1 MRRARSQLNKLT
13 QQQAGNSG
21 GYNNPQGQHA
31 MGSEIDEIQ
40 RRLNALQTPQGM
52 AQPGPSQFQPQ
63 MQQPFQ
69 PQTMY
74 NDPNQNLGF
83 PQAMQSSGF
92 HQSAPT
98 HAMHQP
104 QHAMPHQQAA
114 PQQFSSTPAAL
125 HASTQQFDN
134 VKSALE
140 QMSSKLH
147 AINNANSASSNNQ
160 SAMLQQSELLK
171 QHYSHINAELQAL
184 KASISGISTS
194 ASSDGSLQLIQDT
207 LNANFA
213 AIMQQFEGSQSP
225 QMDSS
230 IFSSALEASHKE
242 LSQQIIDMKQSID
255 ATLTNPNIYAKTLE
269 VSHDDIT
276 KRLDDMHNALQTSI
290 ATPGLYTDV
299 IEKNH
304 FDLSQQILE
313 LQQVVEKAENGPLEI
328 SQPDFSSIEMRLEEI
343 TRAVV
348 ALSLDDG
355 SINNLERIEA
365 RVSDMAKTLDGF
377 SIPQAQSNDAGF
389 DKLEAKLSDIT
400 NMMHS
405 SSPDLSGVEMQL
417 GNLSEKFENF
427 SSVSLSAPI
436 SGDENNALLHRM
448 DELVEQISQ
457 SQEHNNKPNEM
468 IAHQLEQISG
478 AIDKLSMP
486 AAQNTVEDDATN
498 NVIVQQ
504 LGQIADAID
513 QLSIS
518 SPTQSMHEGQFASLE
533 NQLTEISSQLNR
545 ASPVGEVS
553 LEPIANRL
561 SGIEEQLSA
570 NRDITIELAA
580 KAAEDA
586 VKMSVQAMPQMA
598 AVAPQMDTDAL
609 NSMSQLLA
617 QLNQETETHN
627 SKNIEAFGEVTRTL
641 GMMVERL
648 GTIESG
654 LANQNVAAPLIQEP
668 IMQNQGSVPVA
679 EVQNQFE
686 EAELTQQPEIEAPIQ
701 QEEIP
706 QRATSSASQLVKAA
720 RSAAEN
726 TKLPAHELAIEEV
739 SEQITEPV
747 VETNFE
753 AAVDQFEG
761 DELPVVETPDMS
773 METIPEVHREPKIE
787 TGPDIAIE
795 PGTGGPDLAA
805 LVRQANDRRK
815 NNKGAEAD
823 SSGTDF
829 IAAARRAAQAAAQ
842 EAGAVEE
849 EIEEKTKK
857 SLFASL
863 PELFAK
869 RKKVIVMAAAAAL
882 LIALAV
888 PIASMFMGGQK
899 TELASVENNLVI
911 EQSVEQ
917 NLPQASVVPSQNT
930 VTPVEKVTPIETE
943 TEVEAVED
951 TQNQVTESAS
961 QELPQEVNLVNVNL
975 NENPAPAKYLFP
987 SELSVAP
994 AELKT
999 AIQNNEPAALF
1010 ELGKL
1015 YTDGTSVGKDL
1026 AKAAQWYERSAELG
1040 FAPAQ
1045 YIIGNFNEKGLGIE
1059 KNAAVAAEW
1068 YEQAAKGGNII
1079 AMHNLAVLTATP
1091 NALSAEPDMT
1101 AAFKWFSN
1109 AADYGVRDSQVN
1121 AGIFHTKGFGTEVN
1135 LIEAYKWFAIAAK
1148 AGDKDAGSKRD
1159 VIANAI
1165 QPDQL
1170 EVAKELV
1177 KDWKPLDIVKAAN
1190 EVPANEAWKSSIAV
1204 SKTPLKID
1212 RNTIAQT
1219 QSLLSKV
1226 GFNAGTA
1233 DGVMGQKTRNAIA
1246 AFQKKTGLP
1255 VTGRIDGQFLKSLKA
1270 VAT

>member
-13 QQQAGNSG
+13 QQQGDNSG
-21 GYNNPQGQHA
+21 GYNNPHGQYA

-52 AQPGPSQFQPQ
+52 VQPAPAQVQPQ
-63 MQQPFQ
+63 MQQQFQ
-69 PQTMY
+69 PQPIY

-92 HQSAPT
+92 HQSAS
-98 HAMHQP
+98 ANVMHQP
-104 QHAMPHQQAA
+104 QQTMPYQQAVSQQLGSAPA
-114 PQQFSSTPAAL
+114 PQQL
-125 HASTQQFDN
+125 DH

-147 AINNANSASSNNQ
+147 AINTANLASNNNQ
-160 SAMLQQSELLK
+160 NVVLQQSELLK
-171 QHYSHINAELQAL
+171 QHYSNINAELQSL
-184 KASISGISTS
+184 KALISGASTS

-207 LNANFA
+207 LNANFT
-213 AIMQQFEGSQSP
+213 AITQQLENSQSS

-230 IFSSALEASHKE
+230 VFSSALEASHKE

-269 VSHDDIT
+269 ASHDDIT

-290 ATPGLYTDV
+290 ATPDRYTDV

-313 LQQVVEKAENGPLEI
+313 LQQAIEKVENNPQEI

-348 ALSLDDG
+348 ALSLGDG

-377 SIPQAQSNDAGF
+377 SIPQAQPNEADF
-389 DKLEAKLSDIT
+389 DKLEAKLSDIAS
-400 NMMHS
+400 MMHS
-405 SSPDLSGVEMQL
+405 SSPDLSGVEMQI

-478 AIDKLSMP
+478 AIDKLSIP
-486 AAQNTVEDDATN
+486 AVQNTIEDDAAN

-513 QLSIS
+513 QLSVS
-518 SPTQSMHEGQFASLE
+518 SPTQGMHEGQFASLE

-561 SGIEEQLSA
+561 NGIEEQLSA

-598 AVAPQMDTDAL
+598 ASVPQMDTDAL
-609 NSMSQLLA
+609 NSMSQLLG

-648 GTIESG
+648 GSIESG
-654 LANQNVAAPLIQEP
+654 LAGQNIAAPLMQESVA
-668 IMQNQGSVPVA
+668 QNQISEPVT

-686 EAELTQQPEIEAPIQ
+686 EAECTQQPEIEEPIQ
-701 QEEIP
+701 K
-706 QRATSSASQLVKAA
+706 ATSSAAQLVKAA

-726 TKLPAHELAIEEV
+726 TKPPKHELAVEEV
-739 SEQITEPV
+739 SAQIGEPV
-747 VETNFE
+747 ADANSEV
-753 AAVDQFEG
+753 ALDQFQSE
-761 DELPVVETPDMS
+761 ELPVVETPDMS
-773 METIPEVHREPKIE
+773 MDTMPEVHREPQAE
-787 TGPDIAIE
+787 VGPDIAIE

-815 NNKGAEAD
+815 NNRGAEAD

-882 LIALAV
+882 FIALAV
-888 PIASMFMGGQK
+888 PMASMFMGGQK
-899 TELASVENNLVI
+899 AEVASIENNAII
-911 EQSVEQ
+911 EQSAEQ
-917 NLPQASVVPSQNT
+917 TLPQASVIPSQNT
-930 VTPVEKVTPIETE
+930 VTPIEAEETVEV
-943 TEVEAVED
+943 AED
-951 TQNQVTESAS
+951 TQDQVTESAS
-961 QELPQEVNLVNVNL
+961 QELPQEINLVNVNL

-987 SELSVAP
+987 SELNAVP

-999 AIQNNEPAALF
+999 AVQNSEPAALF

-1015 YTDGTSVGKDL
+1015 YTDGTAIEKDL

-1059 KNAAVAAEW
+1059 KNAAVAATW

-1091 NALSAEPDMT
+1091 NALSVEPDMAT
-1101 AAFKWFSN
+1101 AFKWFSN

-1148 AGDKDAGSKRD
+1148 AGDKDASSKRD

-1170 EVAKELV
+1170 EIAKELV
-1177 KDWKPLDIVKAAN
+1177 EEWKPLDIVKAAN

-1204 SKTPLKID
+1204 SKAPLKID
-1212 RNTIAQT
+1212 RNIIAQT

-1226 GFNAGTA
+1226 GFNAGAA

-1255 VTGRIDGQFLKSLKA
+1255 VTGRIDSKFLKSLKA
-1270 VAT
+1270 IAA